1 MGRGRLLLHSSC
13 HETLP
18 SDLCSFPWGRIGLCM
33 GNRQV
38 LTMNLKHPL
47 CQRTKVAHTN
57 AVPADCVQRLGGVP
71 LSLKILT
78 VLATNRRIDN
88 FPLETATPPQQTPR
102 RPNHPIGSSLTCSVP
117 YSIPPTPIHVALVK
131 SSPLGT
137 FLLQEGF
144 ASQKPAEASS
154 LHRDLELKWEFLHR
168 GIL

>member
-33 GNRQV
+33 GSRPV
-38 LTMNLKHPL
+38 LTMNLSGRKLLIPMQCPL
-47 CQRTKVAHTN
+47 TAFR
-57 AVPADCVQRLGGVP
+57 RLGGVL

-102 RPNHPIGSSLTCSVP
+102 RPNHPIGSSLTCGVP
-117 YSIPPTPIHVALVK
+117 YSIPPAPIHEALVK
-131 SSPLGT
+131 SSSLGT